1 MKGQDFN
8 LLRAEGLKVL
18 QAAAGTSWTNHNLS
32 DPGITLLEAC
42 CYALTE
48 VGLKAGIPM
57 RDLLVSDA
65 GGKGQESPTPGVV
78 LPMAPLTINDFR
90 KTLIDHPLV
99 RNAWVFPVDATLG
112 GLLKVLLEFEDKQ
125 LNTNT
130 FNVQLNVD
138 VSTCL
143 LYTSDAADD

>member
-18 QAAAGTSWTNHNLS
+18 QATAGASWTNHNLS

-48 VGLKAGIPM
+48 AGLKAGIPM
-57 RDLLVSDA
+57 RDLLASDTGMA
-65 GGKGQESPTPGVV
+65 QESPTPGVV

-90 KTLIDHPLV
+90 KSLIDHPLV
-99 RNAWVFPVDATLG
+99 RNAWCSP
-112 GLLKVLLEFEDKQ
+112 
-125 LNTNT
+125 
-130 FNVQLNVD
+130 
-138 VSTCL
+138 
-143 LYTSDAADD
+143 